1 MNTKKRNQLKTKFIP
16 MENKKQKKLSVLFT
30 YPNPLDISGGA
41 AVVWCVSV
49 LADVSNERS
58 FPSSAPSIKRLLPL
72 QSFTR
77 GLISMKSKLPL
88 VPALRLQTPSCLLG
102 VARISALFLFLP
114 SFSSSLFSPLRS
126 PFQVFPGVCEFF
138 VFALF
143 LLSSQDR
150 WEQTAWQFSSPFYPL
165 SCLLCVAALSLSL
178 SPRLSVSPNW
188 AERDPWS
195 TILKEGSRLWCIL
208 HANTQPSWIWP
219 TVCTLIS

>member
-1 MNTKKRNQLKTKFIP
+1 MEKKN
-16 MENKKQKKLSVLFT
+16 KKLSVLFT

-41 AVVWCVSV
+41 AVVWCVSA

-114 SFSSSLFSPLRS
+114 SSSSSPFSPLRS
-126 PFQVFPGVCEFF
+126 SFQVFPGVCEFF

-143 LLSSQDR
+143 LLSSRDR
-150 WEQTAWQFSSPFYPL
+150 WEQTAWQFSSPFL
-165 SCLLCVAALSLSL
+165 STFLPFFVWLLSLSIPL
-178 SPRLSVSPNW
+178 SPSLCSSKLS
-188 AERDPWS
+188 
-195 TILKEGSRLWCIL
+195 
-208 HANTQPSWIWP
+208 
-219 TVCTLIS
+219 